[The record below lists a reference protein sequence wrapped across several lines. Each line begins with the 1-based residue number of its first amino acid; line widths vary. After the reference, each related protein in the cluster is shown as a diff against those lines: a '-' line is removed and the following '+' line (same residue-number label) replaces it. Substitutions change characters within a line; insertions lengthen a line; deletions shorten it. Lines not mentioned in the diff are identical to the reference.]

1 MDSGIVQSPDWSRG
15 RDRCLS
21 LELLASL
28 RFELEGLK
36 NPESLK
42 SSTQRA
48 SRMRGER
55 VSQSRTFSINLVT
68 DSPFQKDGLGG
79 EGESPS
85 RTGVARER
93 RALPRQTA
101 CGVWHRHERDAQCLN
116 FLHKIDPAAAARDG
130 DG

>member
-1 MDSGIVQSPDWSRG
+1 MPFARIAGI
-15 RDRCLS
+15 
-21 LELLASL
+21 ASL
-28 RFELEGLK
+28 RIGRTQEPGIAKEQ
-36 NPESLK
+36 
-42 SSTQRA
+42 STQRA

-101 CGVWHRHERDAQCLN
+101 CGAWHRHERDAQCLN

>member
-1 MDSGIVQSPDWSRG
+1 MPFTRIAGI
-15 RDRCLS
+15 
-21 LELLASL
+21 ASL
-28 RFELEGLK
+28 RIGRTQEPGIAKEQ
-36 NPESLK
+36 
-42 SSTQRA
+42 STQRA

-85 RTGVARER
+85 SPQDESDRLADRTGVARER

-101 CGVWHRHERDAQCLN
+101 CGAWHRHERDAQCLN